1 MESNAQKF
9 QKSANQKALV
19 IWMLLNIILSVSYAI
34 EIVKGLRT
42 AGYYIIF
49 MLVCWIPFAVGL
61 ILLKI
66 KGRAAQYYKDV
77 VVIGYGI
84 LYVFVL
90 FTTHST
96 LAFVYILPLTSMLIL
111 FKNRNFM
118 LRCGVATMIGIVA
131 SIIKNFLSGM
141 SGAADITAYEIQVA
155 SVFMCYVGYVL
166 SINHLNFT
174 DGAMLH
180 QVEDNLKKVVET
192 IATVKTA
199 STSVVDGVTV
209 VRELA
214 DENKASADAVV
225 GSMETL
231 AQNNTVLR
239 DKADSSMEM
248 THKISKQGA
257 NVAELVEKMVQLT
270 NESMVHAKSSSEE
283 LTDVVASTNSMA
295 ELANELEGIL
305 KDFKEQFDMVKS
317 EVGTIEG
324 INRQTNLLALNASIE
339 AARAGEAGK
348 GFAVV
353 ANEIRDLSMGTQNSS
368 SRILTALGH
377 LENTSD
383 NMTDSITQTLKLIH
397 VTLDK
402 IKQVSASVSSIS
414 GDSTQI
420 GNSVLVIRDSMDE
433 VENSNKS
440 MVDNMKQICDVMEV
454 MTENVEGAD
463 QNTRVMR
470 SKYDETMRSVGK
482 IEEVVGKLV
491 EELGAGGFMS
501 IHDIKP
507 GMWVSVTPSK
517 TPNKEYKAEIISS
530 FEDGVF
536 TRKLLLGKRELVLEK
551 DETYQLLIVVDNM
564 LYKWENV
571 KIALQ
576 KDTTYKINVMANPA
590 VYNRRKYPRLPM
602 DNPCEIK
609 LQSEKGSYNGRMVNL
624 SANGFA
630 IATRAEQVGA
640 AKGREIE
647 IKIEGFDLLKEQTLT
662 GHIIRVSN
670 NDGEFIL
677 GCRMPEDY
685 LDIRDYVNQKMQGGK

>member
-1 MESNAQKF
+1 MENNAQKF

-42 AGYYIIF
+42 TGYYITF
-49 MLVCWIPFAVGL
+49 MLVCWIPFIVGL

-66 KGRAAQYYKDV
+66 RGRAAQYYKDV

-536 TRKLLLGKRELVLEK
+536 TRKLLQGRRELVLEK

-630 IATRAEQVGA
+630 IATRAEQIGA

>member
-42 AGYYIIF
+42 VGYYIIF

-368 SRILTALGH
+368 SRILAALGH

-630 IATRAEQVGA
+630 IATRAEQIGA

>member
-1 MESNAQKF
+1 
-9 QKSANQKALV
+9 
-19 IWMLLNIILSVSYAI
+19 MLLNIILSVSYAI

-42 AGYYIIF
+42 TGYYITF
-49 MLVCWIPFAVGL
+49 MLVCWIPFIVGL

-66 KGRAAQYYKDV
+66 RGRAAQYYKDV

-536 TRKLLLGKRELVLEK
+536 TRKLLQGRRELVLEK

-630 IATRAEQVGA
+630 IATRAEQIGA

>member
-42 AGYYIIF
+42 VGYYIIF

-90 FTTHST
+90 FTTHSI

-517 TPNKEYKAEIISS
+517 TPNKEYKAEIIGS

-630 IATRAEQVGA
+630 IATRAEQIGA